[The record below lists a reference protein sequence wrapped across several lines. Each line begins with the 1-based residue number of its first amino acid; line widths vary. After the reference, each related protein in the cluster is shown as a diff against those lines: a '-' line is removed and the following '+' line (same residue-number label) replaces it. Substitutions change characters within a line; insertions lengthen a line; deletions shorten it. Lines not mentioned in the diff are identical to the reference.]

1 MAFSFLVLAP
11 FALRTPLD
19 VHARFLRKQWRGVA
33 FIGAFLAVNI
43 GLNNISLLGITLSLN
58 QVIRSAIPVVT
69 CALAVLVEGVQPSRE
84 EAGALVVLSAGVMI
98 AMWQGAVGGSP
109 GSILCCVAGTIS
121 NGAMMTFSSKLLS
134 EKLDVVRLTFY
145 TAPVS
150 LACLL
155 PLCLWRE
162 ARPFAAYWA
171 AHAGGA
177 GRVMALSSLMAV
189 SYNLT
194 HATMI
199 KRLSAVTTTVVGE
212 VKIVGLLLLS
222 ALLLG
227 EARAFTPKMFL
238 GCALAIIG
246 FAMYGHAKLRGGGAG
261 GGGGGAPWSAAKE
274 SLPLIRAD
282 KEATSPMPPQ
292 RDGSSGGLME

>member
-11 FALRTPLD
+11 FALRTSLD

-33 FIGAFLAVNI
+33 ITGAFLAVNI

-69 CALAVLVEGVQPSRE
+69 CALAVVVEGVRPNRE

-98 AMWQGAVGGSP
+98 AMWQGVVGGSP

-177 GRVMALSSLMAV
+177 GRVMALSSVMAV

-199 KRLSAVTTTVVGE
+199 KRMSAVTTTVVGE

-227 EARAFTPKMFL
+227 EARAFTPKMVL
-238 GCALAIIG
+238 GCALAIVG
-246 FAMYGHAKLRGGGAG
+246 FAMYGHSKLRGGGGGSG
-261 GGGGGAPWSAAKE
+261 GGVPPGAAKE
-274 SLPLIRAD
+274 SLPLLRPD
-282 KEATSPMPPQ
+282 KQATSTMPPY
-292 RDGSSGGLME
+292 RESSSGGLKE